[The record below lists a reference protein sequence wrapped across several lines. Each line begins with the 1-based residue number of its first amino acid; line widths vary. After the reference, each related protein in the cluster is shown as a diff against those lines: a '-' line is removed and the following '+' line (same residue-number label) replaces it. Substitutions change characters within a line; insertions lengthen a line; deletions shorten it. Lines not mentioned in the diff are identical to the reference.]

1 MLTDRLPCL
10 GLRRVAVEREDPV
23 LVIRHRQHSDTNRDP
38 TETVCVAWRTG
49 ARDTVAGSFDRRPGT
64 EREPVRRGA
73 TAEPPGTVRRQRPR
87 RSTPM
92 KWNTR
97 RIAAAVIVL
106 PAVLGVAACGKSES
120 PAPAAGQTQ
129 SSSAAA
135 TSDAPAAGQPY
146 KDKASFVAAMKA
158 AGKNATTAHVTMA
171 MDAAGQKIAI
181 TGDTKVDAN
190 NPAMKMSMDMG
201 SSMKLDMILVDKKV
215 YMKGF
220 PGLAAGKWAVI
231 DSSSTMGKQLAQSLD
246 QADPTKMYDQFG
258 AAVTDVKYVGED
270 TVDGAKAYKYDL
282 TLDTK
287 AMQAK
292 LGSQTTK
299 MPDTI
304 TYTVWLD
311 EQSHLRKVTF
321 DLMGVKANMTMSK
334 YGEPVDIQAPAAA
347 DTVKAPV

>member
-1 MLTDRLPCL
+1 VCH
-10 GLRRVAVEREDPV
+10 G
-23 LVIRHRQHSDTNRDP
+23 
-38 TETVCVAWRTG
+38 ETG
-49 ARDTVAGSFDRRPGT
+49 
-64 EREPVRRGA
+64 
-73 TAEPPGTVRRQRPR
+73 EPPGTARRQGPR
-87 RSTPM
+87 RSTHK

-97 RIAAAVIVL
+97 RLAAAAIVL

-120 PAPAAGQTQ
+120 PAPATGQTQ
-129 SSSAAA
+129 ASSAA

-146 KDKASFVAAMKA
+146 KDKAAFVAAMKA

-181 TGDTKVDAN
+181 SGDTKVDAN

-231 DSSSTMGKQLAQSLD
+231 DSNSTMGKQLAQSLD

-258 AAVTDVKYVGED
+258 AAVQDVKYVGED
-270 TVDGAKAYKYDL
+270 TVDGDKTWKYDL

-287 AMQAK
+287 AMQAQLPAVAK
-292 LGSQTTK
+292 TQ
-299 MPDTI
+299 MPSTI
-304 TYTVWLD
+304 AYTAWLD
-311 EQSHLRKVTF
+311 EKNQLRKVTF
-321 DLMGVKANMTMSK
+321 DLSGVKAEMTMSK
-334 YGEPVDIQAPAAA
+334 YGEPVDITAPAAA
-347 DTVKAPV
+347 DTVKAPM

>member
-1 MLTDRLPCL
+1 
-10 GLRRVAVEREDPV
+10 
-23 LVIRHRQHSDTNRDP
+23 
-38 TETVCVAWRTG
+38 
-49 ARDTVAGSFDRRPGT
+49 
-64 EREPVRRGA
+64 
-73 TAEPPGTVRRQRPR
+73 
-87 RSTPM
+87 M
-92 KWNTR
+92 KWNIR
-97 RIAAAVIVL
+97 RTAAAVIIL

-120 PAPAAGQTQ
+120 PAPVAGQAQT
-129 SSSAAA
+129 SAPPAP
-135 TSDAPAAGQPY
+135 TTDASAQPY
-146 KDKASFVAAMKA
+146 QDKASFVAAMKA
-158 AGKNATTAHVTMA
+158 AGKSATTAHVTMA

-181 TGDTKVDAN
+181 QGDTKVDPK

-201 SSMKLDMILVDKKV
+201 SSMKLDMIVVGKKV

-231 DSSSTMGKQLAQSLD
+231 DSSSAMGKQLAQSLD
-246 QADPTKMYDQFG
+246 QADPSKMYDQFS
-258 AAVTDVKYVGED
+258 AAVSDVKYVGED

-347 DTVKAPV
+347 DTVKAPL

>member
-1 MLTDRLPCL
+1 
-10 GLRRVAVEREDPV
+10 
-23 LVIRHRQHSDTNRDP
+23 
-38 TETVCVAWRTG
+38 
-49 ARDTVAGSFDRRPGT
+49 
-64 EREPVRRGA
+64 
-73 TAEPPGTVRRQRPR
+73 
-87 RSTPM
+87 M

-129 SSSAAA
+129 ATSAA
-135 TSDAPAAGQPY
+135 TSTAPVSGQPY
-146 KDKASFVAAMKA
+146 QDKASFISAMKA

-201 SSMKLDMILVDKKV
+201 SSMKLDLILVDKKV

-231 DSSSTMGKQLAQSLD
+231 DSNSTVGKQLSQSLD

-258 AAVTDVKYVGED
+258 AAVQDVKYVGED
-270 TVDGAKAYKYDL
+270 TVDGDKTWKYDL

-287 AMQAK
+287 AMQAQLPADSK
-292 LGSQTTK
+292 TQLPS
-299 MPDTI
+299 TI
-304 TYTVWLD
+304 AYTAWLD
-311 EQSHLRKVTF
+311 EKNQLRKVTF
-321 DLMGVKANMTMSK
+321 DLSGVKAEMTMSK
-334 YGEPVDIQAPAAA
+334 YGEPVDVTAPAAA
-347 DTVKAPV
+347 DTVKAPM